1 MLSAAVYLTMTI
13 VYLSNA
19 TVYLT
24 QMIIMCDQVSNHYPE
39 YEGILDILWIVIT
52 FISIFLIIKHV
63 VNTALLTNSIIFLK
77 TNKYQNA
84 PIEN

>member
-39 YEGILDILWIVIT
+39 YEGILDIL
-52 FISIFLIIKHV
+52 
-63 VNTALLTNSIIFLK
+63 
-77 TNKYQNA
+77 
-84 PIEN
+84 